1 MRTII
6 AIAVLCCGVS
16 TAFAQTNTPAGSFG
30 IGGHIG
36 DNSGLT
42 LKAYQR
48 AGFAYDLLASWD
60 FDDHLFVNV
69 HGLYE
74 RAIDGS
80 PLNFYLGPG
89 GFIDVHDRRENK
101 VRVGVSG
108 NFGLNFFADRF
119 EVYLQLTPRLSLV
132 PDTDSDIGGGVG
144 LRYYF

>member
-1 MRTII
+1 MRTLLV
-6 AIAVLCCGVS
+6 IAVLFCGVS
-16 TAFAQTNTPAGSFG
+16 TAHAQTNTPAGSFG

-48 AGFAYDLLASWD
+48 AGFAYDMLASWD
-60 FDDHLFVNV
+60 FDDRLFLHM

-89 GFIDVHDRRENK
+89 AFIDVHDRRSDN
-101 VRVGVSG
+101 VRVGISG

-119 EVYLQLTPRLSLV
+119 EVYLQLTPRLSIV
-132 PDTDSDIGGGVG
+132 PGTESDIGGGVG
-144 LRYYF
+144 IRYYF